1 MQELNRREDVDAA
14 LVDAVAVVY
23 KHSYRCGVSLDAR
36 YEVESFARTA
46 DVPVYI
52 VDVVASRAVSQY
64 LTQCTAVPHHSP
76 QVMVLRAGRCTWHAS
91 HHRVTAAAL
100 RREVGTDPPGG

>member
-1 MQELNRREDVDAA
+1 MQELNRREDVDAV

-36 YEVESFARTA
+36 SEVESFARSA
-46 DVPVYI
+46 GVPVYF

-64 LTQCTAVPHHSP
+64 VSQCTSVPHHSP
-76 QVMVLRAGRCTWHAS
+76 QVMILREGRCTWHAS

-100 RREVGTDPPGG
+100 RRDVGAAPPGD